1 VAPETAGDP
10 LSGQKWVRS
19 RLRTVRARVREAGH
33 LVSPPTVGRLLKT
46 MA

>member
-1 VAPETAGDP
+1 MAPETAGDP

-33 LVSPPTVGRLLKT
+33 LVSPPTGGRLLKT
-46 MA
+46 VD